1 MTAMRTSAKTER
13 GERQHRRTVALGKVD
28 TLMTVLAML
37 VLGGGYSAGLLS
49 EALAVVLLATAI
61 LTAASR
67 VRPARHSGLEY
78 GLLRHPLRRDVRPHL
93 LQCVNHWLFW
103 TTVGAA
109 ILVGSFSNV
118 PGMVALLFGWPLLD
132 VFPYRPLVILLGIAA
147 LVTSALM
154 LVPRRRVP
162 IASNVLVAIGSVL
175 LAVQLAG
182 IGTPPDDPVAVDL
195 PLSGDW
201 AMLAGG
207 RSALLSHH
215 HLLPSVSNA
224 VDFVRLVDG
233 RGYRGDAKRADS
245 WHGFGEPVL
254 APADGTVVRV
264 LDGQPDEP
272 VGAIGQT
279 LGQEGNHI
287 VVEIGARRYAV
298 LAHLRQGSVRVRPG
312 DRVRRGQQIAAVGDS
327 GNSLAPHLHF
337 HIQDHPDSGDQVRTL
352 PVVFRDV
359 VLTRGEGESTPA
371 SADLRRGDHVRR
383 IGS

>member
-1 MTAMRTSAKTER
+1 MPTPTKTEG
-13 GERQHRRTVALGKVD
+13 GEGRHRRTIALGKVD
-28 TLMTVLAML
+28 TMMAVLGVL
-37 VLGGGYSAGLLS
+37 VLGGGYWAGLLP
-49 EALAVVLLATAI
+49 EALAVVLLVTAL

-67 VRPARHSGLEY
+67 WPARHGGLEY

-103 TTVGAA
+103 AAVGAT

-118 PGMVALLFGWPLLD
+118 PGMVALVFGWPVLD
-132 VFPYRPLVILLGIAA
+132 VFPYRLLVILLGVAA

-162 IASNVLVAIGSVL
+162 VASNVLVAIGSVL

-182 IGTPPDDPVAVDL
+182 IGTPPDDPVVVDL

-224 VDFVRLVDG
+224 VDFMRLVDG

-254 APADGTVVRV
+254 APADGTVARV

-272 VGAIGQT
+272 VGAIGQAS
-279 LGQEGNHI
+279 GQEGNHI
-287 VVEIGARRYAV
+287 VVEIGARRYAM
-298 LAHLRQGSVRVRPG
+298 LAHLQQGSVRVRPG

-337 HIQDHPDSGDQVRTL
+337 HIQDRPDSGDQVRTL
-352 PVVFRDV
+352 PVIFGDV
-359 VLTRGEGESTPA
+359 VLTRGGRESTPA
-371 SADLRRGDHVRR
+371 GADLRRGDHVRR